1 MTDPPGTRGSAWVG
15 QGNAIYRRHPAQSE
29 KGKRGKRKE
38 ERGERGQCN
47 AHIHNVG
54 SGKRAKKPT
63 GIRTG
68 YRKTQWQNRGRSLYR
83 CRSADVIGEGKK
95 RIMRFLMKNDFS
107 KSGKYRKIFGD
118 YVYFLEKQESIALR
132 LLRVVLLKEFF
143 SVNNRVSKENFYIK
157 GVFDLILTL

>member
-1 MTDPPGTRGSAWVG
+1 
-15 QGNAIYRRHPAQSE
+15 
-29 KGKRGKRKE
+29 
-38 ERGERGQCN
+38 
-47 AHIHNVG
+47 
-54 SGKRAKKPT
+54 
-63 GIRTG
+63 
-68 YRKTQWQNRGRSLYR
+68 
-83 CRSADVIGEGKK
+83 
-95 RIMRFLMKNDFS
+95 MRFLMKNDFS